1 MIDLYRLRL
10 QGQVMTNEMY
20 KIPVNRSSQFCTWEN
35 GTLMHFN
42 IQQSLILFR
51 ALFWNCV
58 FLEGGEVLSQC

>member
-1 MIDLYRLRL
+1 
-10 QGQVMTNEMY
+10 MTNEMY

-35 GTLMHFN
+35 GTLMQFN
-42 IQQSLILFR
+42 IQQLLILFR